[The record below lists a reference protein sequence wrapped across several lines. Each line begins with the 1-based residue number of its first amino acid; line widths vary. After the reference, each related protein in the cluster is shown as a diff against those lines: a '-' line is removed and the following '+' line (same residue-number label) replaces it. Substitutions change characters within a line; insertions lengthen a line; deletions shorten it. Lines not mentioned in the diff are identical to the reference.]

1 MKKSTTSPDAVPTA
15 ALNCFVGLFN
25 QHLPLAVQLCER
37 QMQPR
42 LVDWNWWSISM
53 IRLMFASHVA
63 RFCFC
68 IKPS

>member
-42 LVDWNWWSISM
+42 LVDWNWWVNLNDPLDV
-53 IRLMFASHVA
+53 RFARGPLLFLH
-63 RFCFC
+63 
-68 IKPS
+68 KT